1 MKTDAF
7 IRHALEE
14 WSADVPP
21 PAGLADRAL
30 RLRARRRMTSAALVV
45 GSAALLAGAGVAVGA
60 GAHGGPG
67 PVVDTSLHTDTA
79 HTPPRYFVAAGRVA
93 ISAYEIPRVRKLS
106 GNRKAVSYQWSL
118 YQPGSG
124 EYRQV
129 PWAWLDVAPGL
140 RRAAVLAG
148 PLPAPRV
155 GILDMRTQRVTRW
168 IPLRRGAG
176 GVSWSPDGRR
186 LLVTTYSTDPDVE
199 HGPQARTGFAVI
211 DAQSGKAR
219 YHDLAPD
226 RTNLGA
232 RQDLHWSRSGKL
244 VSAPRMTSPG
254 RTFYDL
260 DGVPRPAPPHETDPV
275 AEAGLS
281 PNGRLQ
287 AVQGFKSSLPP
298 GPTTVINDLRTGRR
312 IKVLPYA
319 PSFVWA
325 DDTHLIVLACPENDC
340 PAGGNVFRSRRYTL
354 VSIDGKTLT
363 PLTGFGQGSGRFIWM
378 PVFTHR

>member
-7 IRHALEE
+7 IRNALEE
-14 WSADVPP
+14 WAADVPP

-30 RLRARRRMTSAALVV
+30 RIRTRRRRTSAALAV
-45 GSAALLAGAGVAVGA
+45 GSAVLLAGAGVAFGVGVHREPRPA
-60 GAHGGPG
+60 APA
-67 PVVDTSLHTDTA
+67 VDTSLHTDTA
-79 HTPPRYFVAAGRVA
+79 HTPPRYFVAAGRIA
-93 ISAYEIPRVRKLS
+93 ISAYRLPRERTLS
-106 GNRKAVSYQWSL
+106 GGGKALSYQWSL
-118 YQPGSG
+118 YQPSSG

-148 PLPAPRV
+148 PLPARRV

-168 IPLRRGAG
+168 IPLGRGAG

-186 LLVTTYSTDPDVE
+186 LLVTTYSADPDAG
-199 HGPQARTGFAVI
+199 HAPQSRTGFAIV
-211 DAQSGKAR
+211 DAGSGEAR

-226 RTNLGA
+226 REDLDA
-232 RQDLHWSRSGKL
+232 RQDLRWSRDGTL
-244 VSAPRMTSPG
+244 VSAPHMTKPA

-260 DGVPRPAPPHETDPV
+260 NGDPRPAPPHELDPV
-275 AEAGLS
+275 EEAGLS

-287 AVQGFKSSLPP
+287 AVQGERY
-298 GPTTVINDLRTGRR
+298 GAVTMINDLKTGRR
-312 IKVLPYA
+312 IGVLPYA

-325 DDTHLIVLACPENDC
+325 DDTHIIVLACPKNDC
-340 PAGGNVFRSRRYTL
+340 PAGGNVFRSGRYTL
-354 VSIDGKTLT
+354 VNIDGKTLI